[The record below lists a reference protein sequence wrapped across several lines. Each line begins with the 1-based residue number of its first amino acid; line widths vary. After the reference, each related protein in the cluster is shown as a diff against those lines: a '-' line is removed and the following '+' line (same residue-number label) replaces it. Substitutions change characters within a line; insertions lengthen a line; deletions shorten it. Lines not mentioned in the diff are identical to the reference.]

1 MIRNELIK
9 SVRLVDRNSFILEMC
24 DSKNVLHLGCTDYP
38 FHKEQFENGN
48 LLHSKLIKKC
58 KNLYG
63 VDISKEAID
72 WFREKVGG
80 GEYFLY
86 DIEENDFSAKFNNLE
101 IDVILLPDVIEHLNN
116 PGLALANI
124 RALCIKNGCKLII
137 TAPNAY
143 SIKSYLRVLIGYEY
157 IHQDHVAFYSVYT
170 LYNLLK
176 RFEFDC
182 EDFFSYPG
190 GGKGYPSHFANLFIK
205 MVPRLTEGIGIVATI
220 R

>member
-1 MIRNELIK
+1 MIRNELIRTLK
-9 SVRLVDRNSFILEMC
+9 YVDRNSYILDIC
-24 DSKNVLHLGCTDYP
+24 DSKNVLHLGCTDFP
-38 FHKEQFENGN
+38 FHQEQFESGN
-48 LLHSKLIKKC
+48 LLHRRLINKC

-63 VDISKEAID
+63 VDISEEAID
-72 WFREKVGG
+72 WCRENVGG

-86 DIEENDFSAKFNNLE
+86 DIESKEFPGKLQSL
-101 IDVILLPDVIEHLNN
+101 DVDIILLPDVIEHLNN

-124 RALCIKNGCKLII
+124 RALCVKNGCKLII

-143 SIKSYLRVLIGYEY
+143 SIKSYFRVVIGYEY
-157 IHQDHVAFYSVYT
+157 IHQDHVAFYSIYT

-182 EDFFSYPG
+182 EDFFAFPG
-190 GGKGYPSHFANLFIK
+190 GGKAYPSLLINLFLK
-205 MVPRLTEGIGIVATI
+205 WVPRLAEGIGIAATI